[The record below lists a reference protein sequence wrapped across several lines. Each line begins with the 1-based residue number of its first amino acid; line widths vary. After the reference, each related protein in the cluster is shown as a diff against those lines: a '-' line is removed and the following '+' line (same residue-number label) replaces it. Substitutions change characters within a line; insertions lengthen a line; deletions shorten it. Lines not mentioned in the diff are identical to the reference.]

1 MRTHEKGKRRSAR
14 RYAKIAAAAN
24 GGAGHPDPVAYATS
38 LGYSEEDLKTVPA
51 DAVMSLGC
59 GTPVTRAR
67 LRPGEIVLD
76 LGSGGGLDAFLAAR
90 RVGPTGR
97 VIGVD
102 ATREMVE
109 RANESARRSK
119 HANVAFKRALIERLP
134 LDDCSVDVAIS
145 NCVMNHC
152 ADKVRAF
159 KEVYRVLKVGGRM
172 CISDLVASGPF
183 SEAAL
188 TDKIWGEWL
197 AGAQSKSEY
206 VRAIEQAGF
215 QEVTVEEETAF
226 NMAENDERLKAR
238 IVSIGLTARKK

>member
-1 MRTHEKGKRRSAR
+1 MKSHEKPRGRSET
-14 RYAKIAAAAN
+14 RYAEIAVNAN
-24 GGAGHPDPVAYATS
+24 GPHGDPLSYAAS
-38 LGYSEEDLKTVPA
+38 LGYSEKELK
-51 DAVMSLGC
+51 AVSAEAVVSLGC
-59 GTPVTRAR
+59 GIPVARAK
-67 LRPGEIVLD
+67 LRPGETVLD

-102 ATREMVE
+102 TAPQMVE
-109 RANESARRSK
+109 RAK
-119 HANVAFKRALIERLP
+119 ANANMSNLANIDFKVAPIERLP

-152 ADKVRAF
+152 TDKVRAF

-188 TDKIWGEWL
+188 ADQVWGEWL
-197 AGAQSKSEY
+197 AVAQSKNDY
-206 VRAIEQAGF
+206 LQAIEQAGF
-215 QEVTVEEETAF
+215 HDATVEEEAAF
-226 NMAENDERLKAR
+226 SMAEQDERLKGR
-238 IVSIGLTARKK
+238 IISIGLTVWKR